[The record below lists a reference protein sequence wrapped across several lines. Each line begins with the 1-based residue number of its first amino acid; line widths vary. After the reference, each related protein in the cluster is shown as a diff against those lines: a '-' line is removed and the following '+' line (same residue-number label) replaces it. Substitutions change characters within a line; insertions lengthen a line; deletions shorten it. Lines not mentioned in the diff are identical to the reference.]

1 MNLKTKKRIAA
12 RVMKC
17 SPKKVKLDT
26 DSFEKIGDAIT
37 RADIKALIS
46 KSVITKESDT
56 GVSRARAKVR
66 AVQKRKGRGKGPG
79 KRKGKATAR
88 LPAKLAWMNKIRSQ
102 RTLLNSMRDA
112 GKLSTETFRDL
123 YLKAKGGFFRSKRHI
138 NLYIDEHEL
147 IKKKD

>member
-12 RVMKC
+12 RVLKC
-17 SPKKVKLDT
+17 SPNKVKLDSG
-26 DSFEKIGDAIT
+26 SFEKIGDAIT

-46 KSVITKESDT
+46 KSAITKEQDA
-56 GVSRARAKVR
+56 GVSRFRAKARA
-66 AVQKRKGRGKGPG
+66 AQKRKGRGKGPG
-79 KRKGKATAR
+79 SRKGRATAR

-102 RTLLNSMRDA
+102 RELLNNLRTANKVS
-112 GKLSTETFRDL
+112 KETFRDL

-147 IKKKD
+147 IKKD